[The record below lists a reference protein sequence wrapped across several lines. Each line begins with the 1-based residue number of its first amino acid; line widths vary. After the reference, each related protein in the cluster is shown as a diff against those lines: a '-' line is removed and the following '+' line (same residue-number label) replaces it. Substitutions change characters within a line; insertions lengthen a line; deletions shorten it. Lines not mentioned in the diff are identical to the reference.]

1 MATAIVLADEGA
13 GEMLAVLFTAQAQE
27 AHVHLKLYCNNY
39 SPAHDM
45 TTASFTEAA
54 GGNYAQK
61 TLLCTSS
68 GTNWTVNAN
77 DPRDVTT
84 AEQTWT
90 FTGALTTNTII
101 YGYYVTNAAENK
113 VLWAQLF
120 DATFTPANNG
130 DQLKLTPKL
139 QLSKGTPS

>member
-13 GEMLAVLFTAQAQE
+13 SVLLGILFTAATQE
-27 AHVHLKLYCNNY
+27 AHMHLKLFATNTT
-39 SPAHDM
+39 PAHDM
-45 TTASFTEAA
+45 TTATFTEAA
-54 GGNYAQK
+54 GGDYAAK
-61 TLLCTSS
+61 TLACTSS
-68 GTNWTVNAN
+68 GTDWTVNAN

-90 FTGALTTNTII
+90 FTGALTTNGTI
-101 YGYYVTNAAENK
+101 YGYYVTNAADNK